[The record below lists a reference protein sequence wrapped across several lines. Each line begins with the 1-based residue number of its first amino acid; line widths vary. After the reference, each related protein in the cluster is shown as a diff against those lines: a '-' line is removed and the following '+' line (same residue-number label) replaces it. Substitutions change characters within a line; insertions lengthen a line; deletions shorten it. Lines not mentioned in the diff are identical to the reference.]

1 MRLRSLFSF
10 FRKTC
15 PICYSREIRFSRRK
29 TTREKVLSAFF
40 YIRPFR
46 CRNCWSRFWK
56 LQTIQ
61 RRNAPAIRPD
71 NIAVNTPSPSR
82 FSMAAVSDP
91 VILTLSAFSI
101 VFLLLLSDFPTFAF
115 YGLIICIIT
124 MVSELLSPKF

>member
-1 MRLRSLFSF
+1 M
-10 FRKTC
+10 
-15 PICYSREIRFSRRK
+15 
-29 TTREKVLSAFF
+29 
-40 YIRPFR
+40 
-46 CRNCWSRFWK
+46 
-56 LQTIQ
+56 
-61 RRNAPAIRPD
+61 
-71 NIAVNTPSPSR
+71 PSPSR